1 MKIQDSYLVELANG
15 TNAWLATG
23 KPVPSDALMLE
34 IRPML
39 IPDEGKVFRH
49 KHTGTIVDSG
59 FWIKNTN
66 VDDWEEIDMPEEYK
80 VFLENS

>member
-15 TNAWLATG
+15 TKAWLAVG
-23 KPVPSDALMLE
+23 KPVPSDAFMLE

-39 IPDEGKVFRH
+39 IPEEGKVFRH
-49 KHTGTIVDSG
+49 KRTGTIVDSS
-59 FWIKNTN
+59 FWIKDTI
-66 VDDWEEIDMPEEYK
+66 VDDWEEIDIPEEYK